1 MKQGSV
7 NKNGPHSEVVIPIDI
22 QMELFKGY
30 IYKQRYGA
38 QIVGLDQKN

>member
-7 NKNGPHSEVVIPIDI
+7 DKNGPHSEVGIPIDI

-30 IYKQRYGA
+30 IYRA